1 MKYIISKC
9 KKCGAT
15 VQSFVELSQEATC
28 PECGGHE
35 FSKVKEEESLVKP
48 VNYCPPSSTV
58 ETFMEVVARIAV
70 ERDMPED
77 CLQAIDPKRL
87 CKYWVPSYYFQGT
100 FDGQWKCQVKGGMK
114 VSINNGKEIE
124 IPDGAPLQGSAKNVP
139 FSFLVPSV
147 DLENAEP
154 WVSEFPAISTDE
166 KGESIS
172 SEAILQD
179 ASMLTLPFVP
189 NALQQWSAIGNKVGD
204 SVIEDYATEE
214 LQDSLTMYHALGI
227 LTDDE
232 YALMHNSMNGKPLK
246 MGTTEYKNWEVFSR
260 STVTKSGPAILIPA
274 YYLPFDY
281 QGHTCYF
288 SVLARGETCSMI
300 YHLPNVSTTENEDV
314 QEKAAQ
320 KKLNLIKYCGWLAI
334 LVFFMLNLV
343 SALVYLVAWFAAY
356 KYFQRDVEKLQAKA
370 LDEKERKKQASIAKL
385 KKRLTEK

>member
-246 MGTTEYKNWEVFSR
+246 MGTTEYKNWEVLGRFSD
-260 STVTKSGPAILIPA
+260 SYNNTVEYNITSKEFTNNNNSIENNEVIKIDNVITSGAIDSDYYNLEVLQSVMNTHGAFAGNDPYVISGVPAGPIITDMVVPA
-274 YYLPFDY
+274 TVEM
-281 QGHTCYF
+281 G
-288 SVLARGETCSMI
+288 S
-300 YHLPNVSTTENEDV
+300 
-314 QEKAAQ
+314 
-320 KKLNLIKYCGWLAI
+320 KLNVTIKVDI
-334 LVFFMLNLV
+334 
-343 SALVYLVAWFAAY
+343 S
-356 KYFQRDVEKLQAKA
+356 R
-370 LDEKERKKQASIAKL
+370 
-385 KKRLTEK
+385 